1 MHKHSKKENKRN
13 KGGGWGNVLSQN
25 LVWRPFSFSFNFFP
39 KFALLGH
46 VLKGGSIENE
56 GSTCK

>member
-1 MHKHSKKENKRN
+1 MVGLRGRKDRTKAVG
-13 KGGGWGNVLSQN
+13 KGG
-25 LVWRPFSFSFNFFP
+25 RPFSFSFNFFP

-56 GSTCK
+56 GS